1 MEVRRTRVKICG
13 MTRLEDA
20 HTAVSHGVDA
30 LGFIFYHKSPRCVEL
45 TVAKNIIQS
54 LPPFVD
60 KVGVFVNA
68 SLDEVKKAAEVGL
81 TAIQL
86 HGDESPEYCA
96 QLREMSICSYI
107 IKAFRVGSTSTAAD
121 FSPYDQVVDSF
132 LLDTYVSGAKGGTG
146 EVFDWSIVE
155 KLLLQRPVLLAGG
168 LAPDNIKAAIESAQP
183 YCLDINSGVE
193 VSPGIKDPQKISRAM
208 AIVQNAVVAGS
219 LI

>member
-1 MEVRRTRVKICG
+1 MEAKRTRVKICG
-13 MTRLEDA
+13 MTCLEDA

-45 TVAKNIIQS
+45 AVAKNIIES

-68 SLDEVKKAAEVGL
+68 SLDEVKEAATVGL
-81 TAIQL
+81 TSIQL
-86 HGDESPEYCA
+86 HGDESPAYCA

-107 IKAFRVGSTSTAAD
+107 IKAFRVGSSSLAAD
-121 FSPYDQVVDSF
+121 FSPYDQVVDAY

-146 EVFDWSIVE
+146 EVFDWSIIE
-155 KLLLQRPVLLAGG
+155 KLTLQRPVLLAGG
-168 LAPDNIKAAIESAQP
+168 LAPDNIKEAIDSAKP

-193 VSPGIKDPQKISRAM
+193 VSPGIKDPKKISQAM
-208 AIVQNAVVAGS
+208 SIVRNVAAGS
-219 LI
+219 SL

>member
-1 MEVRRTRVKICG
+1 MEARRTRVKICG
-13 MTRLEDA
+13 MTRLDDA
-20 HTAVSHGVDA
+20 LTAVSHGVDA

-45 TVAKNIIQS
+45 AAAKNIIQS

-68 SLDEVKKAAEVGL
+68 SLDEVKEAAAVGL

-107 IKAFRVGSTSTAAD
+107 IKAFRVGSSSLAAD
-121 FSPYDQVVDSF
+121 FSPYNQAVDAV

-146 EVFDWSIVE
+146 EVFDWSIIE
-155 KLLLQRPVLLAGG
+155 KLALYRPILLAGG
-168 LAPDNIKAAIESAQP
+168 LEPDNIKEAIDSAKP

-193 VSPGIKDPQKISRAM
+193 VSPGVKDHLKIAHVMS
-208 AIVQNAVVAGS
+208 IVQNAAAGS
-219 LI
+219 PI